1 MGRAANLAAPIVEKS
16 FDNAQV
22 FIGGIVR
29 MKIKMKNPNASDIT
43 GVHFKDIYPPGLAN
57 APTNVVVSNTCG
69 GALAAPANG
78 KFAQLSG
85 AMIPHDN
92 GASCEV
98 VLNVTGT
105 QQESPATNQVSVLS
119 ANADPSASATAI
131 LSIAAG
137 ALLGA
142 PVATVKLLPDTLAMG
157 GHTIIETIITN
168 PNFFDL
174 HSVQFTMP
182 YPAPLTIQNHS
193 LVALFNTCG
202 PLSDPFGSS
211 IAISGVSIPAGGFC
225 VVDVSVKGIAA
236 GTSELHT
243 GPILSAEAA
252 PGADVSATINVVGD
266 PLLPAPSIAM
276 QFVPS
281 SMVIGGMSQLRFT
294 FTNNDAD
301 HAVTGVAMD
310 TFYVGANAI
319 QNAPNALVRNTCGGS
334 VKLRTS
340 ATDPYDVGLLGGTI
354 PAGSSCDVVV
364 NVVGVKAGIG
374 TIFAAMDETSAA
386 NAVSGAFA
394 GNAYVNVLNVP
405 LGTAPTAS
413 MQFAPTS
420 IDVGAKAAM
429 TITLKNPN
437 GVPVT
442 GVQFSDSFPDG
453 IANVPANDPAGVVAS
468 NTCGGTVTT
477 DVAANALYFSD
488 GTIPVG
494 AGGCQLV
501 INVVGAKGG
510 QWVNALVAF
519 QSGNAQPGANAISG
533 LEVKDSSPLPA
544 PTVSKMFSSDSVP
557 LGGSTAMKITLTNGA
572 QDKAITGIQFTDPYP
587 GGLENAASDVI
598 ADNTC
603 GGTVTAP
610 QKGTSASL
618 INGTLAAGQSCQIVI
633 NVVGKASGDLLNQ
646 MQPVTSINASPSA
659 SASATLH
666 VTGVPDLTLS
676 KTHANDFWRDETGAI
691 YTLTVTN
698 IGTGPTAGDVT
709 VTETPPAGMTATAMG
724 GSGWT
729 CKMDTMTCT
738 SSDTVQPG
746 QSYPLI
752 TLMVDIDKNAPK
764 SLTNTASVSGGGE
777 SNTANDSASDVTQIA
792 LASPTDLTLM
802 KTHIGN
808 FMQGQTGATYTLVV
822 NNIGG
827 TASNGQV
834 TVVDT
839 LPAGLTVTDMKGT
852 GWMCVLATKT
862 CTRGDP
868 LAGATSFDPIT
879 LTVDVAANAPGTL
892 TNTATVSGGG
902 ETNTANDTANDPTTI
917 APAGS
922 FADLVL
928 TKTHVGSFT
937 QGQSGATYT
946 LTASNIGGAATSG
959 TVTVTDML
967 PAGLTATAMA
977 GTGWICSVAPTPT
990 CTNSN
995 VVAAGASYQPITLT
1009 VDVAAD
1015 ATTNITNTATVSG
1028 GGETNTANDT
1038 VDDPTTITP
1047 AGGNG
1052 NHAPFATDD
1061 AIQVAPSGTT
1071 GALVGDA
1078 HQTNSVLDN
1087 DIDPD
1092 GGQLTAD
1099 EPSQPSHGDLLFFN
1113 ADGTF
1118 SYRNNGDQATTDS
1131 FTYKACKGQLCDT
1144 ATVTIT
1150 IGDGLD
1156 NHPPIAVNDAAVV
1169 APLAMTDVLIGDAVQ
1184 PSSVLDNDH
1193 DADAGDTVKVGKV
1206 GPLLHASG
1214 TVAVSPAGLFTYTN
1228 GDSTATTDTLV
1239 YEACDDHGACTP
1251 AKVTITIGDGLDDHL
1266 PDAVDDAIDVAPGDS
1281 TSALV
1286 GDAITP
1292 NSVLHNDSDVD
1303 GDGLTAVKLSDP
1315 SHGSLDLAAD
1325 GTFTY
1330 DNDGSPATTD
1340 AFQYAACDSFGACEE
1355 ATVAI
1360 TIGGG
1365 GAAAPDLTLTKHHS
1379 GNFVRGQTG
1388 ATYTIVVSNT
1398 GDAATDGSMVT
1409 VTDTLPVGLT
1419 PTTMAGA
1426 NWTCNSATL
1435 TCTRSTPLAAGSSYD
1450 PITLTVDVDANA
1462 PASVTNTANVSGG
1475 GETNTAND
1483 TFDDPTAIDPVSP
1496 SADLTLTKTH
1506 VGEFT
1511 QGQTGATYTL
1521 IVSNIGGAPTSG
1533 LVTLTDTLPVG
1544 LTATAMSGGPSWNCS
1559 AATATCTRSDALVAG
1574 ASYPAITLTVDVAA
1588 NAPANVTNNA
1598 TVSGGGETNTAND
1611 AVGDPTTIAAK
1622 SSSADLTLTKTHVGD
1637 FSQGQTG
1644 ATYTLIASNI
1654 GGAPTS
1660 GVVTVTDTLPAG
1672 MTASAM
1678 SGGPNWNCTL
1688 ATTSCVRSDVLASG
1702 ASYAPITLTVDVAV
1716 TAPSS
1721 LTNTATVSGG
1731 GETNTAN
1738 DGVSDPTTIE
1748 ADAADGH
1755 HVPFAVDDAI
1765 QVDKGGTTSV
1775 LVGDPRTPN
1784 SVLDNDLD
1792 LDGDTLTAEP
1802 LTDPSH
1808 GTLLAFGA
1816 DGTFTYQNTD
1826 PSATTDTFLYRACDA
1841 LDCDVGIVTVTIG
1854 DAATHHLP
1862 IVVDD
1867 AIQVAPSSGTS
1878 LLIGDLLMP
1887 NSVLH
1892 NDSDPDGGLLT
1903 ADKTSSLLNGSGAL
1917 QFNGDGTLTYQNID
1931 PSATTD
1937 KFLYE
1942 ACDADGGCTGG
1953 TVTITIT
1960 SDPHADSPPIAMDDA
1975 IVVGPNGTAT
1985 TLVGDPNVPSK
1996 LTDNDSD
2003 PEDGNA
2009 LTASLIAPPSEGTA
2023 IVNADATFSYTNK
2036 NPDATSDSFQYQA
2049 CDSFGACTAATVSIT
2064 IDPSAPTV
2072 ICTLPTQVD
2081 SVGDAASIDLS
2092 SLFAAPPGKTLD
2104 YSVANPPPALS
2115 LVGSLLSGTF
2125 GASGTYTST
2134 LRATTVPGGMSATE
2148 DVKFVVLPAGD
2159 ILLRN
2164 GFDLDDPNQP
2174 VCH

>member
-1 MGRAANLAAPIVEKS
+1 MLDAPIATVTVLPDSVK
-16 FDNAQV
+16 V
-22 FIGGIVR
+22 GGQSVVQIALD
-29 MKIKMKNPNASDIT
+29 NPNPANDVA
-43 GVHFKDIYPPGLAN
+43 GVQFTMNYPAN
-57 APTNVVVSNTCG
+57 VANPPQGVESVILDTCQAPNYVPVVSTPYDGTSFTITN
-69 GALAAPANG
+69 AYVPAQSG
-78 KFAQLSG
+78 CVIWFA
-85 AMIPHDN
+85 
-92 GASCEV
+92 
-98 VLNVTGT
+98 VTGKAVGDAELHT
-105 QQESPATNQVSVLS
+105 GTLLS
-119 ANADPSASATAI
+119 ANAKIGVNAWT
-131 LSIAAG
+131 
-137 ALLGA
+137 
-142 PVATVKLLPDTLAMG
+142 TL
-157 GHTIIETIITN
+157 HVE
-168 PNFFDL
+168 
-174 HSVQFTMP
+174 
-182 YPAPLTIQNHS
+182 
-193 LVALFNTCG
+193 
-202 PLSDPFGSS
+202 
-211 IAISGVSIPAGGFC
+211 SG
-225 VVDVSVKGIAA
+225 
-236 GTSELHT
+236 
-243 GPILSAEAA
+243 
-252 PGADVSATINVVGD
+252 
-266 PLLPAPSIAM
+266 PLLPGPSIAM
-276 QFVPS
+276 
-281 SMVIGGMSQLRFT
+281 SMIPTTFKIGGTSQVAIT
-294 FTNNDAD
+294 FTNSDPD
-301 HAVTGVAMD
+301 TEVTGLRMMD
-310 TFYVGANAI
+310 VYPVGFI
-319 QNAPNALVRNTCGGS
+319 THPVGGELVRNTCGGLL
-334 VKLRTS
+334 VFR
-340 ATDPYDVGLLGGTI
+340 AEYIDRDIGLINGTV
-354 PAGSSCDVVV
+354 PAGGSCSVVV
-364 NVVGVKAGIG
+364 NVVGQNIG
-374 TIFAAMDETSAA
+374 GPNNAAVIMGAA
-386 NAVSGAFA
+386 NASTAEETALTGFIVTSGVLLDAPHAGMAFSPA
-394 GNAYVNVLNVP
+394 NPSVGEISQMTVTLTNGNAFDIR
-405 LGTAPTAS
+405 GA
-413 MQFAPTS
+413 QFNA
-420 IDVGAKAAM
+420 VY
-429 TITLKNPN
+429 
-437 GVPVT
+437 
-442 GVQFSDSFPDG
+442 PDG
-453 IANVPANDPAGVVAS
+453 FENAPNPDNDPAGVVVS
-468 NTCGGTVTT
+468 NTCANGVVTA
-477 DVAANALYFSD
+477 DPNGHFAALA
-488 GTIPVG
+488 GATISG
-494 AGGCQLV
+494 AGSCQVV
-501 INVVGAKGG
+501 INVVGTKAGVWSSTTG
-510 QWVNALVAF
+510 PIPTANALT
-519 QSGNAQPGANAISG
+519 GAAASSG
-533 LEVKDSSPLPA
+533 LNVQGAAALNA
-544 PTVSKMFSSDSVP
+544 PTVKKEFIPDTVS
-557 LGGSTAMKITLTNGA
+557 LGDPVQMKITLTNNEPTRV
-572 QDKAITGIQFTDPYP
+572 ITGVQFTDPYP
-587 GGLENAASDVI
+587 GGLFNASSGVVES
-598 ADNTC
+598 NTC

-610 QKGTSASL
+610 QNNQSMSL
-618 INGTLAAGQSCQIVI
+618 INGAVAKGGSCEIVI
-633 NVVGKASGDLLNQ
+633 NVVGKISGDLLNQ
-646 MQPVTSINASPSA
+646 MQPVTSINASPSG

-666 VTGVPDLTLS
+666 VTGGVPDLTLS